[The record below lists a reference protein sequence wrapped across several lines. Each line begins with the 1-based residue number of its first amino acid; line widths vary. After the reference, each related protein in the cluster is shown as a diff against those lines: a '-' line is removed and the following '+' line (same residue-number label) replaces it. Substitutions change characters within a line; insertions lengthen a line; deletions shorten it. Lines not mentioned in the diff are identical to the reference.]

1 METWKESFV
10 SYYSTPGLVWFKIIL
25 VRKYGYGEKFLT
37 QIGKII
43 NATYSAERYLTSI
56 LLPWPRVSKMLTQ
69 PCTNLDRHRAPRR
82 AHDPFYNVRRC
93 VHKWN
98 CLEQQAKMWVSAIF
112 ELTSE
117 YIGQKLDPPYG
128 AASAAE
134 KRRFINA
141 PSLRRHVPPL
151 LARAHVYSAI

>member
-1 METWKESFV
+1 
-10 SYYSTPGLVWFKIIL
+10 
-25 VRKYGYGEKFLT
+25 
-37 QIGKII
+37 
-43 NATYSAERYLTSI
+43 
-56 LLPWPRVSKMLTQ
+56 
-69 PCTNLDRHRAPRR
+69 
-82 AHDPFYNVRRC
+82 
-93 VHKWN
+93 
-98 CLEQQAKMWVSAIF
+98 MWVSAIF

-117 YIGQKLDPPYG
+117 YIEQKLDPPYG